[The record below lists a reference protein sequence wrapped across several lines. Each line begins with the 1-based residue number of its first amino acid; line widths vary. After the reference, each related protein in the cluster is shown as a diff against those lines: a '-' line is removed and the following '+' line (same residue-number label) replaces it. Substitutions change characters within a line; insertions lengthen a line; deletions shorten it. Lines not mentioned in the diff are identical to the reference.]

1 MPGEPDDSMR
11 GALHICLTAIVAG
24 VLIGFVGGAFRWCLQ
39 TADELRVDLVD
50 WAHDLPGPGWLI
62 PIAVA
67 AAGATLA
74 ALIVRWE
81 PLAAGS
87 GIQHVEAVF
96 LQEARP
102 PLIRLLPAKFVGGVL
117 SIGSGLVL
125 GREGPTVHM
134 GAAIGAETAR
144 RARLPD
150 SEVRMMQTALG
161 GAGLAVAFNAPIAG
175 TLFTLEE
182 VTKSFRVKTVLATLF
197 AAATGVACSRLILG
211 NHADFS
217 VEPLAPPALT
227 WLPLFVV
234 FGLLTG
240 VLGAAYNRLVLWF
253 LDHVAAIRRIPAPA
267 KAALIG
273 AVIGAAMVVYPLA
286 VGGGDPLT
294 QRILNGQTVVL
305 SAVLGILAVRFI
317 AGPLSYSAAVP
328 GGLFAPLLAVGALWG
343 LLCAGV
349 FDAVWPDE
357 AGQLAVPMALV
368 GMAAFFGATVRAP
381 VTAIVL
387 VVEMTATTEALLP
400 MMAATAAAVLA
411 ASAVGSV
418 PIYDSL
424 RERMPDE
431 ASIERRGAP
440 ERRPEGDAQQ

>member
-1 MPGEPDDSMR
+1 LTAPTAGPDRPDDSMR
-11 GALHICLTAIVAG
+11 GSVHICVTAIAAG

-39 TADELRVDLVD
+39 TADDLRIDLVD
-50 WAHDLPGPGWLI
+50 WAHQLPGPGWLI
-62 PIAVA
+62 PMAAA

-96 LQEARP
+96 LGGARP
-102 PLIRLLPAKFVGGVL
+102 PLIRLVPAKFIGGVL
-117 SIGSGLVL
+117 SMGSGLVL

-134 GAAIGAETAR
+134 GAAIGAEAAR

-161 GAGLAVAFNAPIAG
+161 GAGLAVAFNAPIG
-175 TLFTLEE
+175 GSLFTLEE

-197 AAATGVACSRLILG
+197 SAVAGVTCVRLMLG
-211 NHADFS
+211 NHADFH
-217 VEPLAPPALT
+217 VEPISAPALA
-227 WLPLFVV
+227 WLPLFVA

-240 VLGAAYNRLVLWF
+240 CLGAVYNALVLWF
-253 LDHVAAIRRIPAPA
+253 LDHVAAIRRIPTLV
-267 KAALIG
+267 KAAGIG
-273 AVIGAAMVVYPLA
+273 GIIGLAMFVSPQA
-286 VGGGDPLT
+286 VGGGDHLT
-294 QRILNGQTVVL
+294 QQILSGHNMVLAVVI
-305 SAVLGILAVRFI
+305 GYLAVRVV

-343 LLCAGV
+343 LLFVGA
-349 FDAVWPDE
+349 FDAVWPSDTTH
-357 AGQLAVPMALV
+357 LAVPMALV

-381 VTAIVL
+381 VTAVVL
-387 VVEMTATTEALLP
+387 VVEMTAMTATLVP
-400 MMAATAAAVLA
+400 MMAATAAAVLVA
-411 ASAVGSV
+411 YLVGSP

-431 ASIERRGAP
+431 ASIERRGS
-440 ERRPEGDAQQ
+440 

>member
-1 MPGEPDDSMR
+1 MR
-11 GALHICLTAIVAG
+11 GSVHICVTAIVAG

-39 TADELRVDLVD
+39 TADHLRVDLVD
-50 WAHDLPGPGWLI
+50 WAHALPGPGWLV
-62 PIAVA
+62 PMAAA

-96 LQEARP
+96 LGDARP
-102 PLIRLLPAKFVGGVL
+102 PLIRLLPAKFIGGVL

-134 GAAIGAETAR
+134 GAAIGAEAAR

-161 GAGLAVAFNAPIAG
+161 GAGLAVAFNAPIGG

-197 AAATGVACSRLILG
+197 SAATAVACSRLLLG
-211 NHADFS
+211 NHADFH
-217 VEPLAPPALT
+217 VEPMGPTALA

-240 VLGAAYNRLVLWF
+240 GLGVAYNGVVLWF
-253 LDHVAAIRRIPAPA
+253 LDHVAAIRRIPPLV
-267 KAALIG
+267 KA
-273 AVIGAAMVVYPLA
+273 AVIGAIVGFAMFVYPLS
-286 VGGGDPLT
+286 VGGGEDLT
-294 QRILNGQTVVL
+294 LLILGGQHYVV
-305 SAVLGILAVRFI
+305 STIVGILAVRVV
-317 AGPLSYSAAVP
+317 AGPLSYSAPVP

-343 LLCAGV
+343 LLFVGC
-349 FDAVWPDE
+349 FNAVWPED
-357 AGQLAVPMALV
+357 ATQLAVPMALA

-381 VTAIVL
+381 VTALVL
-387 VVEMTATTEALLP
+387 VAEMTATTEVLLP
-400 MMAATAAAVLA
+400 MMVATAAAMLVA
-411 ASAVGSV
+411 NIVGAP

-424 RERMPDE
+424 RARMPDE
-431 ASIERRGAP
+431 ASIEDRG
-440 ERRPEGDAQQ
+440 RG

>member
-1 MPGEPDDSMR
+1 
-11 GALHICLTAIVAG
+11 VAG
-24 VLIGFVGGAFRWCLQ
+24 VLIGFAGGAFRWCLQ
-39 TADELRVDLVD
+39 TADDLRVDFVD
-50 WAHDLPGPGWLI
+50 WAHELPGPGWLV
-62 PIAVA
+62 PMA
-67 AAGATLA
+67 ATAAMATLA
-74 ALIVRWE
+74 ALVVRWE

-96 LQEARP
+96 LGEAKP

-125 GREGPTVHM
+125 GREGPMVHM
-134 GAAIGAETAR
+134 GAAIGAEAGR

-161 GAGLAVAFNAPIAG
+161 GAGLAVAFNAPIGG

-182 VTKSFRVKTVLATLF
+182 VTKSFRVRTVLATLF
-197 AAATGVACSRLILG
+197 AAAAAVACSRLVLG
-211 NHADFS
+211 NHADFR
-217 VEPLAPPALT
+217 VEPIGAPALA

-240 VLGAAYNRLVLWF
+240 CLGAVYNGLVLWF
-253 LDHVAAIRRIPAPA
+253 LDHVAAIRRVPTLA
-267 KAALIG
+267 KAAVIGALIG
-273 AVIGAAMVVYPLA
+273 AAMFVYPLA

-294 QRILNGQTVVL
+294 QQILSGHHIILSVV
-305 SAVLGILAVRFI
+305 VGYLAVRFI

-343 LLCAGV
+343 LLFVGG
-349 FDAVWPDE
+349 FDAVWPGN
-357 AGQLAVPMALV
+357 AAQLAVPMALV
-368 GMAAFFGATVRAP
+368 GMSAFFGATVRAP
-381 VTAIVL
+381 VTALVL
-387 VVEMTATTEALLP
+387 VVEMTATTEVLVP

-411 ASAVGSV
+411 ANVVGSP

-431 ASIERRGAP
+431 ASIEGRGAG
-440 ERRPEGDAQQ
+440 ERRPNAADDQS

>member
-1 MPGEPDDSMR
+1 MTAPTPGPDQPDDSMR
-11 GALHICLTAIVAG
+11 GSVHICVTAIVAG

-39 TADELRVDLVD
+39 TADDLRIDFVD
-50 WAHDLPGPGWLI
+50 WAHRLPGPGWLV
-62 PIAVA
+62 PMAAVA
-67 AAGATLA
+67 ACATLA

-96 LQEARP
+96 RGEARP

-134 GAAIGAETAR
+134 GAAIGAEAAR

-161 GAGLAVAFNAPIAG
+161 GAGLAVAFNAPIGG

-197 AAATGVACSRLILG
+197 SAVAAVGCSRLVLG
-211 NHADFS
+211 NHTDFQ
-217 VEPLAPPALT
+217 VEPVGAPALA

-240 VLGAAYNRLVLWF
+240 CLGAVYNALVLWF
-253 LDHVAAIRRIPAPA
+253 LDHVAAIRRIPTLA
-267 KAALIG
+267 KA
-273 AVIGAAMVVYPLA
+273 AVIGAIIGLAMFVSPLA
-286 VGGGDPLT
+286 VGGGDLLT
-294 QRILNGQTVVL
+294 QRILSGHHIILSVVI
-305 SAVLGILAVRFI
+305 GYLAVRFI

-328 GGLFAPLLAVGALWG
+328 GGIFAPLLAVGALWG
-343 LLCAGV
+343 LLFVGG
-349 FDAVWPDE
+349 FNAVWPGDTT
-357 AGQLAVPMALV
+357 QLAVPMALV

-381 VTAIVL
+381 VTGLVL
-387 VVEMTATTEALLP
+387 VAEMTATTEVLVP

-411 ASAVGSV
+411 AYVAGSP

-424 RERMPDE
+424 RKRMPDE
-431 ASIERRGAP
+431 ASIEGRG
-440 ERRPEGDAQQ
+440 GG